1 MAFLLNPKRA
11 FTFALILLLAC
22 GFFSTYTIYKL
33 YSHEKWLRH
42 SYEVQLSIAAIE
54 KTLTKAGRARSSF
67 VTTGDEATLKDLDE
81 TKTSIAHQLHDL
93 QALVSDNP
101 SQVARALQLREAAT
115 HRMDAV
121 EKAVQ
126 LKKSALSDLES
137 QAAITA
143 EIVRWAAETS
153 AIAASMDE
161 AEDQLL
167 QQRGSVISSLFGVV
181 IAILFLTFCLSAL
194 LFWVYYKML
203 NRELIERRAAER
215 NAQILGAALMRAQ
228 DEERRKFARE
238 LHDSVGQLLTS
249 IKMTADRLASRHHEI
264 PELASLS
271 TDLRG
276 AINETRTLSHLL
288 YPPLLDELGLVS
300 AIAWFT
306 EGFSQRTGIPV
317 AFDRPADSP
326 ALSKDCELTLFRVLQ
341 ESLANVHRHSK
352 SPKAEVKLSQTGDQ
366 VTLHIKDFGVGIRP
380 EQLDAF
386 QTLGVGVGIGLA
398 GMKDRLKE
406 RAGQLNVSSSTSGTA
421 ITATLPAQPSPAV
434 TTETKTAQTV

>member
-81 TKTSIAHQLHDL
+81 TKTSIAHQLDDL

-264 PELASLS
+264 PELAALS

-366 VTLHIKDFGVGIRP
+366 VTLQIKDFGVGIRP

-406 RAGQLNVSSSTSGTA
+406 RAGQLNVSSSPSGTT
-421 ITATLPAQPSPAV
+421 ITATLPAQPSPTV